1 MKFLFMDEKGPQNS
15 FKISK
20 PFNKREKLSY
30 GTDTMHSYIANVIQ
44 INEEDYESIENEY
57 KKIVAE
63 YLNSRTQLR
72 DSLKNKERELKGAD
86 LLKNNFDFGIA
97 SMSERELNFYINL
110 LDLLLKY
117 DVNNLLFMISKMS
130 IITSSRLQNYFYYI
144 DSNTRISPFIVKY
157 IITKYAEIEA
167 SKEVIEAFLDKN
179 ISTYYL
185 LKLIRQDMRNIIQNN
200 KNNAR
205 MYKQINSYREI
216 IENINHT
223 LQNSSKLEE
232 PKLSLSFDWEKVK
245 WAFDLWITERKFKNI
260 KDDIILFLD
269 EGIPKNIFEDLNFYK
284 INDNCNSKS
293 HIGLQITDMIVVI
306 VGKLISQLKV
316 NTRYDFENP
325 KKRVLV
331 DKKYFELNEKQ
342 FNLVKKLYD
351 FILNREGKYH
361 FINDVYF
368 DESVLLQTYLEYI
381 ASYETYDNYI
391 KSEKINHPDIHM
403 KRYID
408 LSDIK
413 FSEVGFYELLIKNR
427 FGTIK
432 EVIELELL
440 RPV

>member
-30 GTDTMHSYIANVIQ
+30 GTDTMHSYVANVIQ
-44 INEEDYESIENEY
+44 INEEDYKSIENEY
-57 KKIVAE
+57 TKIVEE

-72 DSLKNKERELKGAD
+72 DSLQNKRRELKGAD

-110 LDLLLKY
+110 LDLLLKF
-117 DVNNLLFMISKMS
+117 DVHNLLFMISKMS
-130 IITSSRLQNYFYYI
+130 IITSSRLQKYLYYI

-157 IITKYAEIEA
+157 IVTKYAEIEA

-440 RPV
+440 RPL

>member
-57 KKIVAE
+57 KKIVEE

-342 FNLVKKLYD
+342 FNIVKKLYD

-440 RPV
+440 RPL

>member
-15 FKISK
+15 FKITN

-30 GTDTMHSYIANVIQ
+30 GTDIMHSYVANVIQ
-44 INEEDYESIENEY
+44 INEEDYMSIENEY
-57 KKIVAE
+57 TKIVEE

-72 DSLKNKERELKGAD
+72 DSLQNKGRELKGAD

-117 DVNNLLFMISKMS
+117 DVDNLLFMISKMS
-130 IITSSRLQNYFYYI
+130 IITSSRLQNFFYYI
-144 DSNTRISPFIVKY
+144 DANISISPFLLKY
-157 IITKYAEIEA
+157 IITKFTDIEA
-167 SKEVIEAFLDKN
+167 SEEVIKAFLDKN

-185 LKLIRQDMRNIIQNN
+185 LKLIRQDMKSIVQNN
-200 KNNAR
+200 KNNTR
-205 MYKQINSYREI
+205 MFKQINSYREI
-216 IENINHT
+216 IEIINHN
-223 LQNSSKLEE
+223 LHNSSKLEE
-232 PKLSLSFDWEKVK
+232 PELSLSFDWEKVK

-284 INDNCNSKS
+284 INANCNSKS

-316 NTRYDFENP
+316 NTRYDFKNP
-325 KKRVLV
+325 EKRVLL
-331 DKKYFELNEKQ
+331 DKKYFEMNEKQ

-351 FILNREGKYH
+351 YILNREGKYH

-381 ASYETYDNYI
+381 AYYETYVNYI
-391 KSEKINHPDIHM
+391 NSKKVNHSEQHFREMINLLETKYSEAIEFEGYTKSF
-403 KRYID
+403 YG
-408 LSDIK
+408 SIK
-413 FSEVGFYELLIKNR
+413 KA
-427 FGTIK
+427 
-432 EVIELELL
+432 IELRLL
-440 RPV
+440 RPL

>member
-20 PFNKREKLSY
+20 PFNKREKLCY
-30 GTDTMHSYIANVIQ
+30 GTDIMHSYVANVIQ
-44 INEEDYESIENEY
+44 INEEDYKSIENEY
-57 KKIVAE
+57 TKIVEE

-72 DSLKNKERELKGAD
+72 DSLQNKGRELKGAD
-86 LLKNNFDFGIA
+86 LLKNNFDYGIA

-110 LDLLLKY
+110 LNLLLKY
-117 DVNNLLFMISKMS
+117 DVHNLLFMISKMS

-144 DSNTRISPFIVKY
+144 GSNTRISPFIVKY

-185 LKLIRQDMRNIIQNN
+185 LKLIRQDMKSIVQNN
-200 KNNAR
+200 KNNTR
-205 MYKQINSYREI
+205 MFKQINSYREI
-216 IENINHT
+216 IEMINHT
-223 LQNSSKLEE
+223 LNDSAKLEE
-232 PKLSLSFDWEKVK
+232 PELSLSFDWKKVK

-306 VGKLISQLKV
+306 VGKLISKLNEDV
-316 NTRYDFENP
+316 MYDFENP

-331 DKKYFELNEKQ
+331 DEKYFELNEKQ

-351 FILNREGKYH
+351 YILNREGKYH
-361 FINDVYF
+361 FINDIYF
-368 DESVLLQTYLEYI
+368 DESVLLHTYLEYI

-440 RPV
+440 RPL

>member
-30 GTDTMHSYIANVIQ
+30 GTDIMHSYVANVIQ
-44 INEEDYESIENEY
+44 INEEDYKSIENEY
-57 KKIVAE
+57 TKIVEE

-72 DSLKNKERELKGAD
+72 DSLQNKGRELKGAD
-86 LLKNNFDFGIA
+86 LLKNNFDYGIA

-110 LDLLLKY
+110 LNLLLKY
-117 DVNNLLFMISKMS
+117 DVHNLLFMISKMS

-144 DSNTRISPFIVKY
+144 GSNTRISPFIVKY

-185 LKLIRQDMRNIIQNN
+185 LKLIRQDMKSIVQNN
-200 KNNAR
+200 KNNTR
-205 MYKQINSYREI
+205 MFKQITSYREI
-216 IENINHT
+216 IEMINHT
-223 LQNSSKLEE
+223 LNDSAKLEE
-232 PKLSLSFDWEKVK
+232 PELSLSFDWKKVK

-306 VGKLISQLKV
+306 CGKLISKLNEDV
-316 NTRYDFENP
+316 MYDFENP

-331 DKKYFELNEKQ
+331 AKNYFELNEKQ
-342 FNLVKKLYD
+342 FNLVKKLYE
-351 FILNREGKYH
+351 FIINRKSKYH
-361 FINDVYF
+361 FMNDSYF

-381 ASYETYDNYI
+381 ASYEKYDNYI
-391 KSEKINHPDIHM
+391 KFERINHPEIHM
-403 KRYID
+403 KGYID
-408 LSDIK
+408 LSESK
-413 FSEVGFYELLIKNR
+413 FLEVMYYENLAKNM

-432 EVIELELL
+432 EAIESGLL
-440 RPV
+440 RPL